1 MHDDTGVCASTTIAG
16 SIAKKAKLPPGGG
29 RAAAGG
35 TARARRGSAA
45 TDPLTLPKGTQWL
58 AVTYVGGSD
67 PKYRLQVGKR
77 VRWVSG
83 LLTLHD
89 AVSCVLGKHE
99 NHHG

>member
-16 SIAKKAKLPPGGG
+16 KTEKVSKLPPGGG
-29 RAAAGG
+29 RAGAAG
-35 TARARRGSAA
+35 TTSPRRASEAS
-45 TDPLTLPKGTQWL
+45 DPPRYPKGTQWV

-67 PKYRLQVGKR
+67 PKYRLQIGKR

-89 AVSCVLGKHE
+89 AISCALGKHD
-99 NHHG
+99 H